1 MAYRKSNGKVSR
13 RSRKRQPAVLQMNF
27 LAPAGDSYIDLAL
40 AASIAN
46 RRGYKQQDMTWGVA
60 QFELFGAPA
69 ASGSLVIEKLP
80 ETWVF
85 ENAYKKTKALWT
97 EMNDQVLDQ
106 EESIRGKY
114 ADFKILMDADHGAA
128 TIQDN
133 ANPAGTILTPVQVV
147 AGANQWT
154 LADFAGGAPPADW
167 NYSQLTIPNDPVS
180 GATANY
186 YIHAVGANTAASKG
200 MIAGYEL
207 SRARVQNPDPNVPT
221 SQGWMTDLF
230 DVGEQLDELRDV
242 IEDDNDRPP
251 YANPSSGSTAYYPGG
266 SQEQPVL
273 QTHSFC
279 NFTTTTVSSKNTIMG
294 GLFQNGLLKV
304 NNNTGGLVTI
314 IVHLMPGSHRGY
326 FCEEM

>member
-1 MAYRKSNGKVSR
+1 MAYRKSNGKLR
-13 RSRKRQPAVLQMNF
+13 RNRKPQPAVLQLSF
-27 LAPAGDSYIDLAL
+27 AVPAGESYVDLSL

-46 RRGYKQQDMTWGVA
+46 RRGYKQQDMSWAV
-60 QFELFGAPA
+60 QNFELLG
-69 ASGSLVIEKLP
+69 SGTGTVVIEKLP

-85 ENAYKKTKALWT
+85 ANAYTKGKALWHK
-97 EMNDQVLDQ
+97 MNDQVLDE

-114 ADFKILMDADHGAA
+114 ADFKIYMDETMATH

-133 ANPAGTILTPVQVV
+133 ANATGRILTPVQSVG
-147 AGANQWT
+147 GANQFT
-154 LADFAGGAPPADW
+154 LASFAGAAPPADW

-180 GATANY
+180 GTATNY
-186 YIHAVGANTAASKG
+186 YIHAVGPNGVTKG
-200 MIAGYEL
+200 LIAGYEL

-251 YANPSSGSTAYYPGG
+251 YANPSSGSTAFYPGG
-266 SQEQPVL
+266 SQEQPGL
-273 QTHSFC
+273 QVHSFC
-279 NFTTTTVSSKNTIMG
+279 NFTTTTVSGKNMIQG
-294 GLFQNGLLKV
+294 GLFQNGLMKI
-304 NNNTGGLVTI
+304 NNQTGGSISMI
-314 IVHLMPGSHRGY
+314 IHMMPGNHRGY